1 MTKSKKSSSLMSYAG
16 TFGALVIL
24 CVVLAIASPNFF
36 KYSNMMSVL
45 KQTSFNALVST
56 GMLLC
61 LITAGIDRSEAL
73 VTGVQTCA
81 LPISTFAAC
90 LAGMLVNKGMN
101 NPVLLLVVAI
111 VGGTLI
117 GWINGMLLTRLH
129 LPHPF
134 VSTLGMKNVLWGGAL
149 IITNSQMVSFSGNDA
164 VMWLGSKTFGG
175 FPVSFIVVIVIYI
188 IMHILLTKT
197 ALGRSIYCVG
207 GNPEAARL
215 SGINSANVLTFC
227 YTLSGFMAALA
238 GIVSI
243 GRSGICNGVN
253 AIQPY
258 DTDAI
263 AACIIGGASFMG
275 GKGTMVGTMLGALII
290 AVLRNGFSLL
300 SVSSAVQNLV
310 LGLVIIGAVL
320 LDVTRER
327 MAAKARRLAAK

>member
-61 LITAGIDRSEAL
+61 LITAGIDLSVGAN
-73 VTGVQTCA
+73 A
-81 LPISTFAAC
+81 TFAAC

-111 VGGTLI
+111 VGG
-117 GWINGMLLTRLH
+117 
-129 LPHPF
+129 
-134 VSTLGMKNVLWGGAL
+134 
-149 IITNSQMVSFSGNDA
+149 
-164 VMWLGSKTFGG
+164 
-175 FPVSFIVVIVIYI
+175 FPVSFIVVLVIYV

>member
-61 LITAGIDRSEAL
+61 LITAGIDLSVGAN
-73 VTGVQTCA
+73 A
-81 LPISTFAAC
+81 TFAAC

-164 VMWLGSKTFGG
+164 VMWLGSSTVAG
-175 FPVSFIVVIVIYI
+175 FPVSFIVVLVIYV

-263 AACIIGGASFMG
+263 AACIIGRRILHGQ

>member
-1 MTKSKKSSSLMSYAG
+1 MGK
-16 TFGALVIL
+16 I
-24 CVVLAIASPNFF
+24 I
-36 KYSNMMSVL
+36 
-45 KQTSFNALVST
+45 
-56 GMLLC
+56 
-61 LITAGIDRSEAL
+61 GID
-73 VTGVQTCA
+73 
-81 LPISTFAAC
+81 
-90 LAGMLVNKGMN
+90 
-101 NPVLLLVVAI
+101 
-111 VGGTLI
+111 
-117 GWINGMLLTRLH
+117 
-129 LPHPF
+129 
-134 VSTLGMKNVLWGGAL
+134 
-149 IITNSQMVSFSGNDA
+149 
-164 VMWLGSKTFGG
+164 
-175 FPVSFIVVIVIYI
+175 PVSYTHLDVY
-188 IMHILLTKT
+188 K
-197 ALGRSIYCVG
+197 RQ
-207 GNPEAARL
+207 
-215 SGINSANVLTFC
+215 VLTFC